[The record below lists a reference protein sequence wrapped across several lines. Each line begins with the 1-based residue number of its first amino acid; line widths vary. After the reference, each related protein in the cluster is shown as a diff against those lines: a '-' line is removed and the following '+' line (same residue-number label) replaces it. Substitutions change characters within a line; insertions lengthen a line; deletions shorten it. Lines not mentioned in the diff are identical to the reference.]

1 MEPGPAI
8 GVQKGPLAGV
18 GLAARGRSSWSRR
31 RSDDLPRDAV
41 LGRWDQ
47 ARLLKR
53 QPSLPVRAMSQ
64 SWVSRSR
71 RAVVILASP
80 NTVGHSPK
88 VRLVVTMAELV
99 LVEPADQVE
108 EQLTASLGEGQI
120 AELVEDDEV
129 EAAEVIGSAA
139 PESAWGGWLV
149 PRRRAC

>member
-1 MEPGPAI
+1 
-8 GVQKGPLAGV
+8 
-18 GLAARGRSSWSRR
+18 
-31 RSDDLPRDAV
+31 
-41 LGRWDQ
+41 
-47 ARLLKR
+47 
-53 QPSLPVRAMSQ
+53 
-64 SWVSRSR
+64 
-71 RAVVILASP
+71 VVILASP